1 MHWRAK
7 LAVQKAIAALPARVG
22 DPLYHSLQRRGG
34 LKPNCQS
41 HCDFVTRCERL
52 LGNGTAWIAGKTVVE
67 LGSGWFPL
75 TPLLLAALGA
85 SEVHTF
91 DLHEH
96 YSRQRISEAA
106 RALRGFRQEFAGL
119 PFLKQSEFSGLLPSV
134 VHYYP
139 RSDLANSNGLPCGK
153 IDLAVSRAVLEHI
166 EPDAIARIHSS
177 SHRWLAPDGVWV
189 HLVSPSDHRA
199 YSDKRLH
206 LVDFLRYSESQW
218 RRLSGNRFS
227 YHNRLRRPQFVEIF
241 ASAGWRVAKQEFSV
255 PPVVLNSISR
265 VDIHSAFQGIPLQD
279 LVASSLWFVL
289 TRQNVESHT
298 PR

>member
-7 LAVQKAIAALPARVG
+7 LAVQNAIAALPPRFG
-22 DPLYHSLQRRGG
+22 DPLYHSLQKRSG

-41 HCDFVTRCERL
+41 HYDFVTHCERL
-52 LGNGTAWIAGKTVVE
+52 LGNGSAWIAGKSVVE

-75 TPLLLAALGA
+75 TPLLLAGLGA

-96 YSRQRISEAA
+96 YSPERIREAA
-106 RALRGFRQEFAGL
+106 RALRSFRKEFAGL
-119 PFLKQSEFSGLLPSV
+119 PFLKESEFSGRLPPV

-139 RSDLANSNGLPCGK
+139 RADLAKCNGLPCGK
-153 IDLAVSRAVLEHI
+153 IDLAISRAAIEHI
-166 EPDAIARIHSS
+166 EPDTISRIHST

-206 LVDFLRYSESQW
+206 LVDFLRYSEREWQ
-218 RRLSGNRFS
+218 RLSGNRFS
-227 YHNRLRRPQFVEIF
+227 YHNRLRRPQYAAIF
-241 ASAGWRVAKQEFSV
+241 EATGWRVAKQEFSV

-265 VDIHSAFQGIPLQD
+265 VDIHSAFQSFSLQD

-289 TRQNVESHT
+289 TRQNVEPGT
-298 PR
+298 PG